1 MALSPSAQKVQD
13 ALAAAGFA
21 HQIVEFTQTTRSSA
35 EAAAAIGCEVGDIA
49 KSILFRAADSGQPV
63 MVIASG
69 TNRIDERKVASLLGE
84 KLKKADPDFVRGATG
99 YAIGGVPPLGH
110 ASKIRIFLD
119 QDLRKRPRIWAAA
132 GTPNAVFPLSFDDL
146 IRMTAGEPG
155 DIRQD

>member
-1 MALSPSAQKVQD
+1 MPLSPSAQKVQD

-21 HQIVEFTQTTRSSA
+21 HQIVEFPQTTRSSA
-35 EAAAAIGCEVGDIA
+35 EAAAAIGCEAGDIA
-49 KSILFRAADSGQPV
+49 KSILFRAANSGQPV

-84 KLKKADPDFVRGATG
+84 KLKKADPDFVRAATG

-110 ASKIRIFLD
+110 ASKIRVFLD
-119 QDLRKRPRIWAAA
+119 RDLQKRSRIWAAA

-146 IRMTAGEPG
+146 IRMTAGEAG